1 MAIQRLKD
9 KLVDRSNPSS
19 EIGRADT
26 WGMPVGEEGRGVRTI
41 IEMVAHTRL
50 DCTLGSTA
58 NMRHGV
64 AQATWHAHHRSAFGA
79 VLDDQPLMLNVL
91 ADLAVE
97 SEAATAAALRLPQAF
112 DRPEQRR
119 VGKDGVR
126 WC

>member
-9 KLVDRSNPSS
+9 KLGDRSHASS
-19 EIGRADT
+19 EIELADT
-26 WGMPVGEEGRGVRTI
+26 WGMLVGEEGRGVRTI

-50 DCTLGSTA
+50 DCTLGSAA

-64 AQATWHAHHRSAFGA
+64 AQATWHANHRSAFGA

-97 SEAATAAALRLPQAF
+97 SEAATAARSEEHTSELQSLMRISYA
-112 DRPEQRR
+112 
-119 VGKDGVR
+119 V
-126 WC
+126 